1 MREQYIV
8 SLVLHDDDKYHDK
21 RIAVGVK
28 RPGGEFRWVAE
39 WLLGQHISAQTIEE
53 SLQVAD
59 DLWQTMIGRTFGVQD
74 SLL

>member
-8 SLVLHDDDKYHDK
+8 SLVLHDDDRDHDK

-39 WLLGQHISAQTIEE
+39 WLLGGHVDAKTMEETI
-53 SLQVAD
+53 QVAD
-59 DLWQTMIGRTFGVQD
+59 DLWTTMIGRTFGVQD